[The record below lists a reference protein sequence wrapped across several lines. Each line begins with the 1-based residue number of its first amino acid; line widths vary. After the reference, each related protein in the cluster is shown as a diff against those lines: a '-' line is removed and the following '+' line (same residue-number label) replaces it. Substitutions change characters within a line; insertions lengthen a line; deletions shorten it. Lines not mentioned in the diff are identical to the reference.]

1 MNKKIHE
8 KSKNHWSMTIW
19 INLVETHPKYTAN
32 KFGVDLVIS
41 FQEKVES
48 VNRYE
53 IAHWLTC

>member
-19 INLVETHPKYTAN
+19 INLVETHPKYTAS

-48 VNRYE
+48 VN
-53 IAHWLTC
+53 